1 MKICRILLIV
11 DTQEFS
17 TFEMLNQNQ
26 FNFLFSNHTPQA
38 HKLNF
43 SRKSPISG
51 SFFSESQVALNDRGS
66 LNISRKCSQSLRCIK
81 NMTPQ
86 I

>member
-1 MKICRILLIV
+1 MYAYKSYAGFEI
-11 DTQEFS
+11 FH

-43 SRKSPISG
+43 SREAPISG
-51 SFFSESQVALNDRGS
+51 FFY
-66 LNISRKCSQSLRCIK
+66 
-81 NMTPQ
+81 
-86 I
+86 